1 MTSLFQK
8 LAMSMSEPDSK
19 NSTIVELGKE
29 GFICFNTTILLCAG
43 LFLCVGP
50 LVAPFLGLLVGLEV
64 GFKVG
69 PAVGLAVALF
79 IACVNYTLCPH
90 TMPWLAVVL
99 VSIFLEGVYF
109 CCTFP
114 SLKPALQ

>member
-1 MTSLFQK
+1 
-8 LAMSMSEPDSK
+8 MSQIARIAPLWNWEKRGSYVLTQLSFYVQAYSCVLDLWLHHSWDSW
-19 NSTIVELGKE
+19 LG
-29 GFICFNTTILLCAG
+29 F
-43 LFLCVGP
+43 
-50 LVAPFLGLLVGLEV
+50 EV

-79 IACVNYTLCPH
+79 DACVNYTLCPH